1 MQGATLLRDESTTL
15 APAAARRTVMLLL
28 SDLGFGGAERQT
40 VQLAH
45 LLSDRYDVVLGYLKA
60 DSNLVKGDNPTA
72 RLIRPERLKA
82 LICFDVRRRI
92 DRAAIG
98 RLTQAIATHRVEA
111 VLCANTFPLLYAQLA
126 RWRLR
131 SAVEVVEIYHTTLIA
146 SGSSRLKLLAFRPLF
161 WCASQLVFVCEAQ
174 RRHCVRRALWSPR
187 VSVIH
192 NGVDTRHFA
201 PSTLPSATDARRP
214 FGFTGDDRVVGLCAV
229 FRPEKAHADLLAAV
243 AALKSRGIRW
253 KVMLIGDG
261 PTRPGIEAAIE
272 RLGLTGDVRLT
283 GFLGDVRAAVAACD
297 VIALVS
303 TSIET
308 FSIAALE
315 AMALGKPM
323 LMSDIGGAAELVEP
337 GVNGELFPAGD
348 VPALAQRL
356 QEFGDRERCAAMGAA
371 ARRRIERQFSQEA
384 MRERYVEVIDDLL
397 AARGPAPRRS

>member
-1 MQGATLLRDESTTL
+1 LQGAALIGDDSTTF
-15 APAAARRTVMLLL
+15 APAGARRTVMLLL
-28 SDLGFGGAERQT
+28 SDLGLGGAERQT

-45 LLSDRYDVVLGYLKA
+45 LLGDRFDVVLGHLKA
-60 DSNLVKGDNPTA
+60 DSDLVKGDNSTA

-82 LICFDVRRRI
+82 VIGFDVRRRI

-98 RLTQAIATHRVEA
+98 RLRQAIVTHRVEA
-111 VLCANTFPLLYAQLA
+111 VLCANTCPLLYAQLA
-126 RWRLR
+126 RWRLHGALR
-131 SAVEVVEIYHTTLIA
+131 VVEIYHTTLIA

-161 WCASQLVFVCEAQ
+161 WSASQLVFVCEAQ

-192 NGVDTRHFA
+192 NGVDTRHFS
-201 PSTLPSATDARRP
+201 STALPSPTDTRRQLGFAR
-214 FGFTGDDRVVGLCAV
+214 DDRVVGLCAV
-229 FRPEKAHADLLAAV
+229 FRPEKAHVDLLAAV
-243 AALKSRGIRW
+243 ATLKSRGIAW

-261 PTRPGIEAAIE
+261 PTRPRIEAAIE
-272 RLGLTGDVRLT
+272 RLGLTGDVCIT

-356 QEFGDRERCAAMGAA
+356 QGFGNRERCAAMGAA
-371 ARRRIERQFSQEA
+371 ARSRVERLFSQET
-384 MRERYVEVIDDLL
+384 MRERYIELIDDLL
-397 AARGPAPRRS
+397 PARDPLPRRS